1 MRLMVKRILGEY
13 GYLPDIQVKVA
24 ELVLEQAEVICTDI
38 T

>member
-24 ELVLEQAEVICTDI
+24 KLVLEQAEVICAKV
-38 T
+38 